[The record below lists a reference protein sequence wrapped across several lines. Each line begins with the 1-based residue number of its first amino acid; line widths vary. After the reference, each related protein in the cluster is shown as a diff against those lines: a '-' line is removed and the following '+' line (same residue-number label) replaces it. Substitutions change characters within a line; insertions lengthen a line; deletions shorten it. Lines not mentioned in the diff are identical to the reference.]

1 MHCIGGCNRITAS
14 LGRQRHD
21 MVVNALNSILR
32 ADAGVNTVLE
42 PMARGPVG
50 RGDSRRRQDFKPG
63 SAELDGPALDVGI
76 ASPTTATAIRLQH
89 ADTTHLVAAKAL
101 EAAKRAKYDGIEPGA
116 RFLPVVFENT
126 GAPGD
131 HARSVLKTIAIEVQ
145 RHATETG
152 MALALW
158 RAAQLVLRLPCTTET
173 GS

>member
-1 MHCIGGCNRITAS
+1 MT
-14 LGRQRHD
+14 
-21 MVVNALNSILR
+21 VV
-32 ADAGVNTVLE
+32 VLL
-42 PMARGPVG
+42 A
-50 RGDSRRRQDFKPG
+50 KPG
-63 SAELDGPALDVGI
+63 SAELDGLALDVGI

-89 ADTTHLVAAKAL
+89 ADTTHLGAAKAL

-158 RAAQLVLRLPCTTET
+158 RAAQLVQQRVAIALHHGNWLMIRGVVSRSRAAPTDPVVRLD
-173 GS
+173 